1 LCDLSALAKYV
12 CFERVYVTKSNIQ
25 GGLEMAGTAADVLVE
40 TIIDWGVDIVFGLPG
55 DGINGIME
63 SLRQR
68 QDQVRF
74 VQVRHEESAA
84 FMACAYGKYTGKL
97 GCCLATSGPGGIHL
111 LNGLYDA
118 KLDQSPVLAITGQ
131 TYSDLKG
138 SKFQQEVNMLRLFD
152 DVAVYNEEVIN
163 PNQVE
168 MLANE
173 ACRHAL
179 NNRGVSHI
187 TFPVDYQ
194 EVEPSGEGT
203 AHKVEGSTTNHWLPT
218 VAVPPEEDLKK
229 AASILNEATKP
240 VMLVGQGALGAAD
253 EVIEIAEKLG
263 SPIVKALLG
272 KAVVPDDNPLTTGG
286 LGLLGT
292 TPSQE
297 VMEEADTL
305 FIVGSSFPY
314 MEFLPKPDQARGVQ
328 IDDKPNRIG
337 LRFPVEVGLV
347 GDAKPTL
354 AALSKFVERKE
365 DRSFLEEAQA
375 GMDDWWN
382 LMEAQGRNNL
392 TPIKPQRVAWE
403 LSRLASDDAIISTD
417 SGTITA
423 WIAREFKI
431 RGRQKFSCSGTL
443 ATMAPGL
450 PYAIAAQIAFPDR
463 QSIAFVGDGGFTMLM
478 GEFVTA
484 VKYNLPILVVIIK
497 NNTLGQIKWEQIV
510 FLGNPEYGCE
520 LQEINF
526 AKFAEACGGRGWTV
540 EKPEDIR
547 PTFEEALAS
556 RKPCVVEVV
565 VDPFEP
571 PMPPKVTIEQ
581 TMNFAEALM
590 KGQPS
595 GGKIA
600 LTLFRDKLNELI

>member
-1 LCDLSALAKYV
+1 
-12 CFERVYVTKSNIQ
+12 
-25 GGLEMAGTAADVLVE
+25 MAGTAADMLVE
-40 TIIDWGVDIVFGLPG
+40 TIIRWGVDTVFGLPG

-68 QDQVRF
+68 QDRIRF
-74 VQVRHEESAA
+74 IQVRHEEAAA

-118 KLDQSPVLAITGQ
+118 KMDQAPVLAITGQ

-163 PNQVE
+163 PNQIE

-179 NNRGVSHI
+179 NNRGVAHI

-194 EVEPSGEGT
+194 EKEPSGEGT
-203 AHKVEGSTTNHWLPT
+203 MHKVEGAITNGWSPA
-218 VAVPPEEDLKK
+218 VVVPPDEDLRK
-229 AASILNEATKP
+229 AAQILNEAKKP
-240 VMLVGQGALGAAD
+240 VILVGQGALGAT
-253 EVIEIAEKLG
+253 EEILEIADKIG
-263 SPIVKALLG
+263 APIVKALLG

-292 TPSQE
+292 TPSQDA
-297 VMEEADTL
+297 MEDADTL

-314 MEFLPKPDQARGVQ
+314 MEYLPKPDQARGVQ

-337 LRFPVEVGLV
+337 LRFPVEAGLI

-354 AALSKFVERKE
+354 AALSKYVVKTE
-365 DRSFLEEAQA
+365 DHSFLEDIQDE
-375 GMDDWWN
+375 MRDWWE
-382 LMEAQGRNNL
+382 LMDEQGSNDAV
-392 TPIKPQRVAWE
+392 PIKPQRVARE
-403 LSRLASDDAIISTD
+403 LSDLADDDAIISTD

-423 WIAREFKI
+423 WIAREFRM
-431 RGRQKFSCSGTL
+431 RGTQKFSCSGNL

-450 PYAIAAQIAFPDR
+450 PYAIAAKVAFPER

-478 GEFVTA
+478 GEFATA
-484 VKYNLPILVVIIK
+484 VKYELPIVVVIIK

-520 LQEINF
+520 LQSINF
-526 AKFAEACGGRGWTV
+526 AKFADACGGLGFTV
-540 EKPEDIR
+540 EDPKDLR
-547 PTFEEALAS
+547 ATFEKAFAS
-556 RKPCVVEVV
+556 NKPCVVEVV

-571 PMPPKVTIEQ
+571 PMPPKVTVEQ
-581 TMNFAEALM
+581 ATHFAEALI
-590 KGQPS
+590 KGQPN

-600 LTLFRDKLNELI
+600 LTLFRDKINELL

>member
-1 LCDLSALAKYV
+1 
-12 CFERVYVTKSNIQ
+12 
-25 GGLEMAGTAADVLVE
+25 MAETAADILVE
-40 TIIDWGVDIVFGLPG
+40 TIIDWGVDTVFGIPG

-68 QDQVRF
+68 QDRIRF
-74 VQVRHEESAA
+74 FQVRHEEAAA

-138 SKFQQEVNMLRLFD
+138 SHFQQEVNMLRLFD

-168 MLANE
+168 LLANE

-179 NNRGVSHI
+179 NHRGVAHI

-194 EVEPSGEGT
+194 EVEPSGDRSLHGVAGAT
-203 AHKVEGSTTNHWLPT
+203 AASWKRAPV
-218 VAVPPEEDLKK
+218 VVPPDGDLR
-229 AASILNEATKP
+229 AAAAILNESEKP
-240 VMLVGQGALGAAD
+240 VILVGQGAKYAGN
-253 EVIEIAEKLG
+253 EVIEIADRLG
-263 SPIVKALLG
+263 APIVKALLG
-272 KAVVPDDNPLTTGG
+272 KEVVPDDHPLTTGG

-297 VMEEADTL
+297 AMENADAIL
-305 FIVGSSFPY
+305 IVGSSFPY
-314 MEFLPKPDQARGVQ
+314 MEYLPKPGDARGVQ
-328 IDDKPNRIG
+328 IDDKPDRIG
-337 LRFPVEVGLV
+337 LRFPVEVGLI

-354 AALSKFVERKE
+354 AALIPYVERKK
-365 DRSFLEEAQA
+365 DRSFIETAQD
-375 GMDDWWN
+375 GMKDWWD
-382 LMEAQGRNNL
+382 LMAERAMRDEV
-392 TPIKPQRVAWE
+392 PIKPQRVAWE
-403 LSRLASDDAIISTD
+403 LSQLAPDDAIISGD
-417 SGTITA
+417 SGTNTS
-423 WIAREFKI
+423 WIARHFVI
-431 RGRQKFSCSGTL
+431 RGQQKFSCSGTL

-450 PYAIAAQIAFPDR
+450 PYAVAAQIAYPER
-463 QSIAFVGDGGFTMLM
+463 QSIAFVGDGAFTMLM
-478 GEFVTA
+478 GEFATA

-526 AKFAEACGGRGWTV
+526 AKYAEACGGLGFTV
-540 EKPEDIR
+540 EKPEEIR
-547 PTFEEALAS
+547 PAFEQALAS
-556 RKPCVVEVV
+556 RRPAVVEVY

-571 PMPPKVTIEQ
+571 PMPPKVTVKQ
-581 TMNFAEALM
+581 ATHFAEALV
-590 KGQPS
+590 KGQPE

-600 LTLFRDKLNELI
+600 LTIFRDKINELI

>member
-1 LCDLSALAKYV
+1 
-12 CFERVYVTKSNIQ
+12 
-25 GGLEMAGTAADVLVE
+25 MADSAADVLIE
-40 TIIDWGVDIVFGLPG
+40 GIIDWGVDTVFGMPG
-55 DGINGIME
+55 DGINGLME
-63 SLRQR
+63 ALRVR
-68 QDQVRF
+68 QDRVRF
-74 VQVRHEESAA
+74 IQVRHEEAAA

-152 DVAVYNEEVIN
+152 DVSVYNEEVIN

-168 MLANE
+168 MLTNT

-179 NNRGVSHI
+179 NNRGVAHI

-194 EVEPSGEGT
+194 EAEPSGERTSHKIEGPT
-203 AHKVEGSTTNHWLPT
+203 DAHWTP
-218 VAVPPEEDLKK
+218 
-229 AASILNEATKP
+229 SILIPAERDLQAAARILNNAKKP
-240 VMLVGQGALGAAD
+240 IMLVGQGALGARD
-253 EVIEIAEKLG
+253 EVIEIAERLG
-263 SPIVKALLG
+263 SPVVKALLG
-272 KAVVPDDNPLTTGG
+272 KAVVPDDHPLTTGG

-297 VMEEADTL
+297 AMENADAL

-314 MEFLPKPDQARGVQ
+314 MEYLPKHDQARGVQ
-328 IDDKPNRIG
+328 IDDKPDRIG
-337 LRFPVEVGLV
+337 LRFPVDVGLV

-354 AALSKFVERKE
+354 AALIPLIEYKE
-365 DRSFLEEAQA
+365 DRSFLEEAQE
-375 GMDDWWN
+375 GMREWRE
-382 LMEAQGRNNL
+382 LMELQG
-392 TPIKPQRVAWE
+392 TSDSVPIKPQRVARE
-403 LSRLASDDAIISTD
+403 LSLLAADDAIISTD

-423 WIAREFKI
+423 WIAREFDI
-431 RGRQKFSCSGTL
+431 RERQKFSCSGTL
-443 ATMAPGL
+443 ATMAPAL
-450 PYAIAAQIAFPDR
+450 PYAIAAQIAFPER

-478 GEFVTA
+478 GEFATA
-484 VKYNLPILVVIIK
+484 VKYDLPILVVVIK

-520 LQEINF
+520 LHEINF
-526 AKFAEACGGRGWTV
+526 AKFAEACGGLGFTV
-540 EKPEDIR
+540 EQPGEIR
-547 PTFEEALAS
+547 PVLEKALAS
-556 RKPCVVEVV
+556 GKPCVVEVV

-571 PMPPKVTIEQ
+571 PMPPKVTVEQ
-581 TMNFAEALM
+581 ALHFAEALM
-590 KGQPS
+590 RGQPS